1 MSVGGAAFP
10 AADREVSLQKGVAF
24 ADARSALHSPW
35 QMVLKQNMNMQECGF
50 YITVPKCTRQ
60 EKTEHR
66 IDSVCQHKLFV
77 SSFFFFFLFSFFS
90 LVMRNGFIL
99 KHYA

>member
-10 AADREVSLQKGVAF
+10 TADTEVSLQKEVAL
-24 ADARSALHSPW
+24 AGAQSAFPGPW
-35 QMVLKQNMNMQECGF
+35 QMVLEQNMNMQECGF
-50 YITVPKCTRQ
+50 YIMLPKCTRQ

-77 SSFFFFFLFSFFS
+77 SSSLLFFFSQS
-90 LVMRNGFIL
+90 
-99 KHYA
+99 